1 MGTGATEQ
9 GLRGT
14 PNPTRVADIKRLLA
28 FILSLVVSE
37 WTEDSAEGCE
47 EGISFSGLNVDTS
60 LSLSTIC
67 FYIYSGLIYPN
78 NHVYRASVEQY
89 SRRIA
94 K

>member
-47 EGISFSGLNVDTS
+47 EVDK
-60 LSLSTIC
+60 L
-67 FYIYSGLIYPN
+67 
-78 NHVYRASVEQY
+78 
-89 SRRIA
+89 
-94 K
+94 